1 MYCPSC
7 GTAMTQ
13 GLNYCNRCGA
23 NLVPV
28 SNAPVSKLVALVWS
42 IPLAMALITLGG
54 LGMLFYIG
62 LELTRRG
69 VDASPTGALIM
80 LVDLLAVLLIDWM
93 LIRQLSRVIDIYR
106 PAGEAVE
113 RKQSELS
120 GKQVAQIEAM
130 REPASFVTEQTTRVF
145 EPSARERNI
154 P

>member
-1 MYCPSC
+1 MYCSSC

-69 VDASPTGALIM
+69 ADASPTGALLM
-80 LVDLLAVLLIDWM
+80 LVDLLAVLIIDWM

-106 PAGEAVE
+106 PPGEVT
-113 RKQSELS
+113 QGTQPDLI
-120 GKQVAQIEAM
+120 GKQQAQIEAQH
-130 REPASFVTEQTTRVF
+130 EPATFVTEHTTRIF
-145 EPSARERNI
+145 EPSGKKVNRR
-154 P
+154 

>member
-1 MYCPSC
+1 MYCSSC

-69 VDASPTGALIM
+69 ADASPTGALLM
-80 LVDLLAVLLIDWM
+80 LVDLLAVLIIDWM
-93 LIRQLSRVIDIYR
+93 LIRQLSRVIDICR
-106 PAGEAVE
+106 PQREVTNGS
-113 RKQSELS
+113 RLELNS
-120 GKQVAQIEAM
+120 KHPEQIEAQ
-130 REPASFVTEQTTRVF
+130 REPTFVTEDTTRTF
-145 EPSARERNI
+145 EPSGKKVNRR
-154 P
+154 

>member
-69 VDASPTGALIM
+69 ADASPTGVL
-80 LVDLLAVLLIDWM
+80 LLLSNLLAVLLIDWM

-106 PAGEAVE
+106 TAGEVVE

-130 REPASFVTEQTTRVF
+130 REPNSVVTEQTTRVF
-145 EPSARERNI
+145 EPSVGERNRW
-154 P
+154 